1 MTDRVRQ
8 EDKRKSA
15 YGFEKDDG
23 IPLKEQNQQDSE
35 DGQIFEPVTELDLIN
50 IIHGPQS

>member
-1 MTDRVRQ
+1 MTDRENQ

-15 YGFEKDDG
+15 NGFEKDDG

-50 IIHGPQS
+50 IIHGQQN